1 MKPSMTSPWRP
12 LVGRIDQFCSRCND
26 GLTVVAIVLAI
37 IISLTVAYRTA
48 QTLRVPEG
56 FEITGTT
63 T

>member
-1 MKPSMTSPWRP
+1 MIGRWRP
-12 LVGRIDQFCSRCND
+12 LVGRIDQFCGRCND

-37 IISLTVAYRTA
+37 IISLAVAYRTA

-56 FEITGTT
+56 FAIAGTT